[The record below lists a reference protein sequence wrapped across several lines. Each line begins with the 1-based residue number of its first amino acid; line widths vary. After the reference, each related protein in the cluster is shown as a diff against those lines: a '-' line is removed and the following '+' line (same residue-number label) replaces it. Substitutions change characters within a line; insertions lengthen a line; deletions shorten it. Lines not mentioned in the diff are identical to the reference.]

1 MDGNKKRTK
10 LSLVNKS
17 TQRKKDVDEKEKES
31 VKENSRKQQKDSHYI
46 QRLKKAL
53 SEVIGTI
60 LLQGILYINILKKQT
75 DFKIFNKKMRTKTC
89 KIELCNL
96 KQCLQ
101 LLKMRLKREIKLF

>member
-1 MDGNKKRTK
+1 MDGNKKRPM

-60 LLQGILYINILKKQT
+60 YAQKLYIFIPLNNQRI
-75 DFKIFNKKMRTKTC
+75 
-89 KIELCNL
+89 IEYLI
-96 KQCLQ
+96 
-101 LLKMRLKREIKLF
+101 RR